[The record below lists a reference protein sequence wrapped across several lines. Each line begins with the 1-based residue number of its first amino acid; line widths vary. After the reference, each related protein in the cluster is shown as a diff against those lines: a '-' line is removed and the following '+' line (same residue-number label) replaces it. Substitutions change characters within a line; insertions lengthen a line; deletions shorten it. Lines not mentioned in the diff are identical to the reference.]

1 MIDVFQLQLQFP
13 QPFLKV
19 VNVLLNF
26 HSLIFHKQLEESR
39 IKLSKKIQAIEKLE
53 NELDELKT
61 IKRREIAEKI
71 KQALAFGDISE
82 NSEYDQAKNEQAQL
96 EERIAKLEMILRN
109 AKLID
114 DEDITTDVVSV
125 GSKVMVKDLEYD
137 EEMEY
142 IIVGSAEADPYEG
155 KISNESPVGS
165 ALLGKKQEEIVEV
178 HVPDGIIKYQILSIT
193 R

>member
-1 MIDVFQLQLQFP
+1 MAEKDVFLTAEG
-13 QPFLKV
+13 
-19 VNVLLNF
+19 LN
-26 HSLIFHKQLEESR
+26 
-39 IKLSKKIQAIEKLE
+39 KLE
-53 NELDELKT
+53 NELDELRT
-61 IKRREIAEKI
+61 VKRREVAERI

-109 AKLID
+109 ARLID
-114 DEDITTDVVSV
+114 HEDISTDVVSI

-142 IIVGSAEADPYEG
+142 TIVGSAEADPYEG

-178 HVPDGIIKYQILSIT
+178 RVPDGIIKYQILSIT

>member
-1 MIDVFQLQLQFP
+1 MAERDVFLTLEG
-13 QPFLKV
+13 LK
-19 VNVLLNF
+19 
-26 HSLIFHKQLEESR
+26 
-39 IKLSKKIQAIEKLE
+39 KLE

-61 IKRREIAEKI
+61 VRRREIADRI

-82 NSEYDQAKNEQAQL
+82 NSEYDQAKNEQGQL

-114 DEDITTDVVSV
+114 DEDISTDVVSI
-125 GSKVMVKDLEYD
+125 GSKVVVKDLEYD
-137 EEMEY
+137 EDMEY

-155 KISNESPVGS
+155 KISNESPVGK
-165 ALLGKKQEEIVEV
+165 ALLGKKAEEIVEV
-178 HVPDGIIKYQILSIT
+178 HVPDGLIKYQIISIT